1 MLHKEYEKFKSDLL
15 DIYMN
20 RVNEIINN
28 NNSEVF
34 GFPPSYI
41 YSLSTKDNKNI
52 KKVIKGKRPNFNILN
67 NILNSYLNL
76 IQSL

>member
-1 MLHKEYEKFKSDLL
+1 MLHREYEKFKSDLL

-20 RVNEIINN
+20 EVNDIINN

-41 YSLSTKDNKNI
+41 HSSSSGDNKNI
-52 KKVIKGKRPNFNILN
+52 KKVIKGKKPNFNILN